1 MAQVPPV
8 EEKDKRLKLAAEKK
22 TNFKQTFNDGQSE
35 KLMQLWVYIYLLLKR
50 ITNLYMCF
58 RFNKDDEIFWMVCT
72 KCYGEL
78 Q

>member
-35 KLMQLWVYIYLLLKR
+35 KLMQL
-50 ITNLYMCF
+50 
-58 RFNKDDEIFWMVCT
+58 
-72 KCYGEL
+72 
-78 Q
+78 